1 MRKKRAFLLLIMA
14 ISLVF
19 GSLTEQEAGAQTGV
33 RKMNIT
39 GEIAKAAHG
48 YIIRGKVPAE
58 VFTILNPEPNILDAF
73 VKSEKIVPIEVR
85 IVSGD
90 NVNIEK
96 IDGQEYGAGKGDQA
110 VQQQSGAQTGRTS
123 TVRQMNITGEIAKAA
138 HGYIIRGKQ
147 PQMIWTILNPDP
159 NILDAFVKS
168 EKTVHMEIRIVS
180 GDNVDIEKIDGK
192 KYR

>member
-1 MRKKRAFLLLIMA
+1 MRKTQTFMLLIMA

-19 GSLTEQEAGAQTGV
+19 GSLAEQEAGAQTGV

-58 VFTILNPEPNILDAF
+58 IFTILNPEPSILDEF

-90 NVNIEK
+90 NVEIEK
-96 IDGQEYGAGKGDQA
+96 IDG
-110 VQQQSGAQTGRTS
+110 
-123 TVRQMNITGEIAKAA
+123 RQ
-138 HGYIIRGKQ
+138 
-147 PQMIWTILNPDP
+147 
-159 NILDAFVKS
+159 
-168 EKTVHMEIRIVS
+168 
-180 GDNVDIEKIDGK
+180 
-192 KYR
+192 YRQGSQ